1 MEARAIRVEKPFA
14 AAEEMFEQLK
24 AKLASEGTERM
35 SHSDLE
41 RMLEVEGRE
50 LLRRLY
56 QAHLDLRGLGTAE
69 GPVVGADGVE
79 RTHVRIHRRPLTT
92 VFGAV
97 EVERTGHGA
106 RGKDSLH
113 PLDAAL
119 NLPAERHSLEV
130 RHRVAEAASK
140 GSFEEAAR
148 ALTKAT
154 GAPVAK
160 RQVEE
165 MAARAAVDFD
175 AFYDSR
181 KQSPDADAS
190 ALTGSLAVITTD
202 GKGVPMRKEDLRE
215 ATKKAAQERRHKMST
230 RLSKGE
236 KNKTKRMATVAAAY
250 TVSPFPRTAEDIV
263 KELRPVR
270 EAGAARPRP
279 EDKRVWASLEKEP
292 RDVIDEAMHEALH
305 RDPCQ
310 LKTWVALVDGN
321 ETQLSILGE
330 LSRKYGVEL
339 NVVVDLIHVLEYL
352 WAASFAFNQEGSGA
366 AEKWVTKRLLEI
378 LRGNSSNVA
387 AGIRRSATLRSLSA
401 DDRLAV
407 DTCANYLLK
416 YRPYLRYDKYLAKG
430 FPISTGVIEG
440 ACRHLV
446 KDRMDITGA
455 RWSLEGAEAV
465 LKLRALRA
473 SGDFDAYWSF
483 HEGKEHERNHQA
495 RYANAAPPA
504 VSPPARRTSRHLRAV
519 K

>member
-1 MEARAIRVEKPFA
+1 
-14 AAEEMFEQLK
+14 
-24 AKLASEGTERM
+24 
-35 SHSDLE
+35 
-41 RMLEVEGRE
+41 
-50 LLRRLY
+50 
-56 QAHLDLRGLGTAE
+56 
-69 GPVVGADGVE
+69 
-79 RTHVRIHRRPLTT
+79 
-92 VFGAV
+92 
-97 EVERTGHGA
+97 
-106 RGKDSLH
+106 
-113 PLDAAL
+113 
-119 NLPAERHSLEV
+119 
-130 RHRVAEAASK
+130 
-140 GSFEEAAR
+140 
-148 ALTKAT
+148 
-154 GAPVAK
+154 
-160 RQVEE
+160 
-165 MAARAAVDFD
+165 
-175 AFYDSR
+175 
-181 KQSPDADAS
+181 
-190 ALTGSLAVITTD
+190 LAVITSD

-236 KNKTKRMATVAAAY
+236 KNSTKRMATVAAAY

-263 KELRPVR
+263 KEFRPVR
-270 EAGAARPRP
+270 EAGGAARPRP
-279 EDKRVWASLEKEP
+279 EDKRVWASLEKPP

-321 ETQLSILGE
+321 QTQLSILGE
-330 LSRKYGVEL
+330 LSSKHGIEL

-352 WAASFAFNQEGSGA
+352 WAASFAFNPEGSRE

-387 AGIRRSATLRSLSA
+387 AGIRRSATLRNLSA

-407 DTCANYLLK
+407 DDCAHYLLK
-416 YRPYLRYDKYLAKG
+416 YRPYLRYDEYLAKG
-430 FPISTGVIEG
+430 FPISTGIIEG

-465 LKLRALRA
+465 LRLRALRA